1 MHLRLLES
9 VVLRDGVQVSG
20 LLASLPGDVYAHI
33 SLIISYLDPLQALLF
48 AWGQVP
54 KWGRNIKVQPLLSCL
69 KSLNLVHSP
78 HHVTPH
84 RGPQGPSAPLLHQD
98 IGGLP
103 EGLALGLQTVLSE
116 IGPVLIPPLVLT
128 PLPPVTPASLSLLC
142 IFWGPAMGTPGTNAG
157 KTRRGLVWSL
167 PPAEGC
173 QVKYRTPSKFEF

>member
-20 LLASLPGDVYAHI
+20 LLASLSGDVYAHI

-48 AWGQVP
+48 AWWQVP
-54 KWGRNIKVQPLLSCL
+54 KWGRNIKAQPLLSCL
-69 KSLNLVHSP
+69 KTLNLVHST

-103 EGLALGLQTVLSE
+103 EELALGLQTVLSE
-116 IGPVLIPPLVLT
+116 IGPVLVAPAHINA
-128 PLPPVTPASLSLLC
+128 PPVTPASLSLLC

-157 KTRRGLVWSL
+157 NTRRGL
-167 PPAEGC
+167 
-173 QVKYRTPSKFEF
+173 PSKIQGTP